1 MGEAANGA
9 REMLARRLSRRE
21 FGRVAALLAA
31 GSALPFYNEMAL
43 AQDLKAIG
51 SIPPD
56 SIRLHT
62 NENPLGPCP
71 AAMEAIRQILP
82 KGGQYLFAETNA
94 FAEALAATEGLP
106 TSHILPTAGSSD
118 PLHRAVL
125 AYTSPSRPL
134 VVADPGYEA
143 PGHGAKF
150 VGAKVISVP
159 LRKDYAHD
167 AKAMAQADPEA
178 GVIYIC
184 NPNNPT
190 GTVTRKE
197 DVDYVIANKPKGCI
211 VLIDEAYIHFAP
223 SATSAI
229 EHVVAGKDVIVL
241 RTFSKIY
248 GMAGLRAG
256 AAFARPDLLEKMR
269 GYGGLGFLPL
279 SGTVGATASLK
290 EKTLVPERR
299 QILTNVRQDLCAWL
313 EQQGFA
319 FIPSEANMIMIDCK
333 RPGREVATA
342 MLQHK
347 IAIGRSW
354 PSLPTHVRVT
364 IGTREDMA
372 KFKAAFAKVMGA

>member
-1 MGEAANGA
+1 MGEGA
-9 REMLARRLSRRE
+9 KRVQTLLTRRFTRRE
-21 FGRVAALLAA
+21 FGRVAALLTA
-31 GSALPFYNEMAL
+31 GSAVPFYNEAAL
-43 AQDLKAIG
+43 AQDLKTIG
-51 SIPPD
+51 NIPPD

-62 NENPLGPCP
+62 NENPMGPC
-71 AAMEAIRQILP
+71 AAALEAIRQFLP
-82 KGGQYLFAETNA
+82 QGGQYLFGQTAA
-94 FAEALAATEGLP
+94 FVEAMAAAEGLP
-106 TSHILPTAGSSD
+106 TSHILPSAGSSD

-134 VVADPGYEA
+134 IVADPGYEA
-143 PGHGAKF
+143 PGRAAKF
-150 VGAKVISVP
+150 IGAKVIPVP

-167 AKAMAQADPEA
+167 SKAMSKAEPTA

-190 GTVTRKE
+190 GTVTPKK
-197 DVDYVIANKPKGCI
+197 DVDYIIANKPKGCVI
-211 VLIDEAYIHFAP
+211 LIDEAYIHFAS
-223 SATSAI
+223 SATSAV

-241 RTFSKIY
+241 RSFSKLY

-256 AAFARPDLLEKMR
+256 AALARPDLLEKLR

-290 EKTLVPERR
+290 EKTLVSERR
-299 QILTNVRQDLCAWL
+299 QIVANIRQDLCAWL
-313 EQQGFA
+313 EQFGFG
-319 FIPSEANMIMIDCK
+319 FLPSEANMIMIDCK
-333 RPGREVATA
+333 RPGREVYTA

-364 IGTREDMA
+364 IGTREEMA
-372 KFKAAFAKVMGA
+372 KFKAAFAKVMGV

>member
-1 MGEAANGA
+1 
-9 REMLARRLSRRE
+9 MLGRRLTRRE
-21 FGRVAALLAA
+21 FGRVVALLTA

-43 AQDLKAIG
+43 AQDLKALG
-51 SIPPD
+51 SIPAD
-56 SIRLHT
+56 AIRLHT
-62 NENPLGPCP
+62 NENPMGPCP
-71 AAMEAIRQILP
+71 AALEAIRQILP
-82 KGGQYLFAETNA
+82 KGGQYLFGQTAA
-94 FAEALAATEGLP
+94 FVEALAAAEGLP

-125 AYTSPSRPL
+125 ANTSPSRPL

-143 PGHGAKF
+143 PGRAAKF
-150 VGAKVISVP
+150 IGAKVIPVP

-167 AKAMAQADPEA
+167 TKAMAQTDPAA
-178 GVIYIC
+178 GVIYVC

-197 DVDYVIANKPKGCI
+197 DVDYLVAHKPKGSI
-211 VLIDEAYIHFAP
+211 LLIDEAYIHFST

-256 AAFARPDLLEKMR
+256 AALARPDLLEKLH
-269 GYGGLGFLPL
+269 GYAGLGFLPL

-290 EKTLVPERR
+290 EKSLVSERR
-299 QILTNVRQDLCAWL
+299 QMVTNIREDLCAWL
-313 EQQGFA
+313 DQRGIA
-319 FIPSEANMIMIDCK
+319 FIPSEANMLLIDCK

-342 MLQHK
+342 MLEHK

-354 PSLPTHVRVT
+354 AALPTHVRVT
-364 IGTREDMA
+364 IGTREEMT
-372 KFKAAFAKVMGA
+372 KFKAAFAQVMGV